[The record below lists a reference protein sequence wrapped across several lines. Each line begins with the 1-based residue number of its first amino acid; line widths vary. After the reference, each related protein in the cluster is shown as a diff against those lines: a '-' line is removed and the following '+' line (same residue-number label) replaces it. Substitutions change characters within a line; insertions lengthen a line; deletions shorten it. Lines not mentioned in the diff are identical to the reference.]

1 MIVVAGESLVD
12 LLVRPDGRV
21 QAVPGGGPFN
31 VARALARLGT
41 DVAFIGRVSTDRFG
55 TMIHGRL
62 EDDGVDL
69 RWVRLTDD
77 PTLLAVAELDE
88 AGAATYRF
96 HSAGTAAVGLVEADL
111 PPLPTAVDALHVGT
125 LGLVFEPMA
134 TTIEGIVAG
143 MDPATLVM
151 LDPNVRPAA
160 IIDEAAY
167 RSRLDRILARADV
180 VKASVEDLHWLRP
193 EREPDAAA
201 EDLLEGG
208 PAAVIVSDGPRVVT
222 IVSLAGR
229 RTIHPPR
236 VDVVDTVGA
245 GDAFGAALLAAWTG
259 ARRTRDDLVDLDAL
273 GTATAFAARVA
284 ALTAT
289 RAGADPPTR
298 AELGAVEARA

>member
-21 QAVPGGGPFN
+21 GAVPGGGPFN

-41 DVAFIGRVSTDRFG
+41 DVAFVGRISTDRFG
-55 TMIHGRL
+55 TILHDRL

-69 RWVRLTDD
+69 RWVRRTDD
-77 PTLLAVAELDE
+77 PTLLAVAELDDT
-88 AGAATYRF
+88 GAATYRF
-96 HSAGTAAVGLVEADL
+96 HSAGTAAVGLVGADL
-111 PPLPTAVDALHVGT
+111 PPLPADIDALHVGT

-143 MDPATLVM
+143 VDPATLVM

-160 IIDEAAY
+160 ILDEAAY
-167 RSRLDRILARADV
+167 RARLDRILARADV
-180 VKASVEDLHWLRP
+180 VTASVEDLRWLRP
-193 EREPDAAA
+193 AREPDGTA
-201 EDLLEGG
+201 EDLLELG
-208 PAAVIVSDGPRVVT
+208 PAAVLVTDGPRAVT

-229 RTIHPPR
+229 RTIHPPL

-245 GDAFGAALLAAWTG
+245 GDAFGAGFLAAWTG

-273 GTATAFAARVA
+273 GSATAFAARVA
-284 ALTAT
+284 AVTAT
-289 RAGADPPTR
+289 RVGAEPPTR
-298 AELGAVEARA
+298 LELGVVEARA